1 MNHFIYCPHF
11 EEGDTLI
18 IHTPATSANLGPGFD
33 SLGLALDLNNQ
44 ITIKSSDFLTVS
56 IKGEGSSKPKLKTN
70 NQFVNIFYNFYI
82 KLIGKR
88 DNFRFEFQNNIP
100 FSRGLGSS
108 SAVIVSAIASAY
120 HLADVKLSKEA
131 ILNKALFYEPHPDN
145 IAPAVY
151 GGFTASLTLKNE
163 SVITQKKE
171 MPSYLKAIIVIP
183 NRPMSTQKARAKMPK
198 NISMAKAVFNLSH
211 SAVLTAAFFN
221 EDWKVL
227 QAASQDKLHQQVRMS
242 AMRELFD
249 VQKTA
254 LLNGALMSTLSGSG
268 SSFFN
273 LVYEDDAVSLQKI
286 LQEKFRNFR
295 VEIYDFN
302 NTGYTILD

>member
-1 MNHFIYCPHF
+1 M
-11 EEGDTLI
+11 I
-18 IHTPATSANLGPGFD
+18 IRTPATSANLGPGFD

-44 ITIKSSDFLTVS
+44 VSIKPSDFLTVS
-56 IKGEGSSKPKLKTN
+56 IKGEGSNKPKLKTN
-70 NQFVNIFYNFYI
+70 NQFVSIFYNFYI

-120 HLADVKLSKEA
+120 HQAGVTLKRES

-163 SVITQKKE
+163 RVITQKKE
-171 MPSYLKAIIVIP
+171 IPSYLKAVMVIP
-183 NRPMSTQKARAKMPK
+183 NRPMSTLKSRARMPK
-198 NISMAKAVFNLSH
+198 NITMQKTVFNLSH

-227 QAASQDKLHQQVRMS
+227 QAASQDKLHQQVRMN
-242 AMRELFD
+242 AMRELFE
-249 VQKTA
+249 VQKIA
-254 LLNGALMSTLSGSG
+254 LQNGALMSTLSGSG
-268 SSFFN
+268 SSFFSM
-273 LVYEDDAVSLQKI
+273 VYEDEAVSLQKK
-286 LQEKFRNFR
+286 LQEKFVNFR
-295 VEIYDFN
+295 VEIYNFN
-302 NTGYTILD
+302 NTGYTISDLV

>member
-1 MNHFIYCPHF
+1 M
-11 EEGDTLI
+11 I
-18 IHTPATSANLGPGFD
+18 IHVPATSANLGPGFD

-44 ITIKSSDFLTVS
+44 ITIKPSDYLTIS
-56 IKGEGSSKPKLKTN
+56 IKGEGSNRPKLKTN

-108 SAVIVSAIASAY
+108 SAVIVAAIASAY
-120 HLADVKLSKEA
+120 HLAEVKLRRDS

-145 IAPAVY
+145 IAPAVH
-151 GGFTASLTLKNE
+151 GGFTASMAVKNE
-163 SVITQKKE
+163 MVITQKKAI
-171 MPSYLKAIIVIP
+171 PSYLKAVMVIP
-183 NRPMSTQKARAKMPK
+183 NKPMSTQKSRSKMPK
-198 NISMAKAVFNLSH
+198 SVTMQKAVFNLSH

-221 EDWKVL
+221 EDWKTL
-227 QAASQDKLHQQVRMS
+227 HSASQDKLHQHVRMN
-242 AMRELFD
+242 AMRELFE
-249 VQKTA
+249 VQKIA
-254 LLNGALMSTLSGSG
+254 LLNGSLMSTLSGSG

-273 LVYEDDAVSLQKI
+273 MTYEDDAQSLKKT
-286 LQEKFRNFR
+286 LQEHFPHFR

-302 NTGYTILD
+302 NIGYDIMD